1 MTAPGSSA
9 ELDLGVSK
17 SKPKQDPKQDEV
29 PYEQLIEQLEAVVDQ
44 IEGGELGLEESIK
57 GYEQGIELV
66 KRTRAILD
74 RAEQRIVE
82 LNADQIDQEP

>member
-1 MTAPGSSA
+1 
-9 ELDLGVSK
+9 VSK

-66 KRTRAILD
+66 KRARAILD

>member
-1 MTAPGSSA
+1 MAPACLA

-17 SKPKQDPKQDEV
+17 NKPKQDET

-44 IEGGELGLEESIK
+44 IEGGDLGLEESIK

-66 KRTRAILD
+66 KRARTILD

-82 LNADQIDQEP
+82 LNAADLEDEQA